1 MIILKLACCAVVAVA
16 AGAAALFS
24 DEKPAATVPQP
35 SQGEVFHPPAID
47 INHLAKAFR

>member
-1 MIILKLACCAVVAVA
+1 MVILKLVCCAVVAVA
-16 AGAAALFS
+16 AGAAALF
-24 DEKPAATVPQP
+24 DEEEPAVVSQP